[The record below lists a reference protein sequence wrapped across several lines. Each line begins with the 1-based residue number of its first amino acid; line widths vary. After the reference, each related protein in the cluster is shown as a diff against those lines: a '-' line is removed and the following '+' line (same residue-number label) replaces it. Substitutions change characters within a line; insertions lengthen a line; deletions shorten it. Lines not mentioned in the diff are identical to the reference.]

1 MKISKCANMAEFGS
15 ALRIYYNLDDV
26 RVSDVH
32 LHNSN
37 AKDSYH
43 MHNHITEILFII
55 DGSLEIKIKTEKG
68 IETYTANRNKIV
80 IFYPHESHAV
90 KCIGRSARVIVMK
103 YVKNTDKNLLNVFIN
118 DWESD

>member
-1 MKISKCANMAEFGS
+1 MKISKSSNMAEFGS

-32 LHNSN
+32 LHNSKN
-37 AKDSYH
+37 DDLYH
-43 MHNHITEILFII
+43 IHTKITEILFII
-55 DGSLEIKIKTEKG
+55 DGSLEIKIKTDKG
-68 IETYTANRNKIV
+68 IETYTANRNKVV

-90 KCIGRSARVIVMK
+90 KCVGRSARVIVFK
-103 YVKNTDKNLLNVFIN
+103 YVKNTDKNLLNLFID